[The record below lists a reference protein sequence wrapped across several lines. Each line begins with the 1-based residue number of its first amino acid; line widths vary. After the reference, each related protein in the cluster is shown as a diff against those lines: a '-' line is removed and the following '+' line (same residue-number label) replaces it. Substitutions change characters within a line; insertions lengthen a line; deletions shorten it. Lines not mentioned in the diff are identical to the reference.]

1 MKWKGSYHSI
11 QHWAS
16 RSGVAFSR
24 SDIGRP
30 LASVSRNTSRDD
42 MAVFACRESEVE
54 NCQPKVPEHD
64 QELGDDLGGLLS
76 DCTHSGKSLSESR
89 LC

>member
-11 QHWAS
+11 QHWAG
-16 RSGVAFSR
+16 RPGVAFSR

-42 MAVFACRESEVE
+42 MAVFAFGESEVE
-54 NCQPKVPEHD
+54 NCQSKIPEHD

-76 DCTHSGKSLSESR
+76 DCTHSGKSPSENH